1 MCRKSIPFLIAA
13 ALGLWLAADGLVFA
27 GDKMPDIKGIT
38 VQANNY
44 NSALIRREQSRRK
57 RDINEVNPIPPY
69 LYDTRPM
76 RLR

>member
-1 MCRKSIPFLIAA
+1 MFRKCAPVLVAA
-13 ALGLWLAADGLVFA
+13 ALGLWLASDGRVHA

-44 NSALIRREQSRRK
+44 NAALIRREQSRRK
-57 RDINEVNPIPPY
+57 REINEVNPIPPY

>member
-1 MCRKSIPFLIAA
+1 MKKSIPFVFAV
-13 ALGLWLAADGLVFA
+13 ALGLWFAAGGLVLA

-57 RDINEVNPIPPY
+57 REINEVNPIPPY